1 MLAEITIDR
10 NKSNPLGLWGLER
23 APFLFGGLN
32 DHNLDR
38 LFHHLVSQL
47 REFLMS
53 KMRRFELQRDID
65 ETGVSGTGIVA
76 EGAEFTNGFVVM
88 QWLTQFSTMEFLENT
103 KTLEALHGHGGK
115 TKVVWID

>member
-1 MLAEITIDR
+1 M
-10 NKSNPLGLWGLER
+10 S
-23 APFLFGGLN
+23 
-32 DHNLDR
+32 
-38 LFHHLVSQL
+38 
-47 REFLMS
+47 S

-88 QWLTQFSTMEFLENT
+88 QWLTQYSTMEILENT
-103 KTLEALHGHGGK
+103 KALEALHGHGGK